1 MTLTIAVHSLRG
13 GTGKTLLSMNLAAY
27 LVQQGFRVAILDM
40 DLGAPSLQT
49 YVSGE
54 GRKKLNDYFKGEA
67 TAEEVVFDATNLIG
81 RNVEGKLFIALA
93 DDKSEIISSMANQSK
108 EASLENLYKLIS
120 LIDEKL
126 PKDPWNAEFVILDTS
141 PGFSADSLNA
151 VAAAQHLILM
161 LRLVNADISGT
172 RQMLETL
179 YSGLKPRTS
188 LILNQ
193 VPHAFLE
200 DDGEEYTKQ
209 LVKKHI
215 IDLVDTE
222 KINVCGFIPI
232 DFEVIDKEAEFA
244 MYFLEG
250 LKAQRPIHV
259 VANPDGFLAK
269 QMPQIADCFLKL
281 AFKKEE

>member
-1 MTLTIAVHSLRG
+1 MTLTITVHSLRG
-13 GTGKTLLSMNLAAY
+13 GTGKTLLSVNLAAY
-27 LVQQGFRVAILDM
+27 LVQQGFTVAILDM

-49 YVSGE
+49 YISGE
-54 GRKKLNDYFKGEA
+54 GKKKINDYFFGKA
-67 TAEEVVFDATNLIG
+67 QPEEFIFDASSLIG
-81 RNVEGKLFIALA
+81 RNIEGKLLIGLA
-93 DDKSEIISSMANQSK
+93 DDKSEIISTLAQQSK
-108 EASLENLYKLIS
+108 EDSLNNLYKLIS
-120 LIDEKL
+120 LIDDVL
-126 PKDPWNAEFVILDTS
+126 PNDPWNADFVILDTS

-161 LRLVNADISGT
+161 LRLINADISGT
-172 RQMLETL
+172 RKMLETL
-179 YSGLKPRTS
+179 YAGIKPRTS

-200 DDGEEYTKQ
+200 DDGEEYTKN

-215 IDLVDTE
+215 IDFIDPD

-232 DFEVIDKEAEFA
+232 DFEVIEKEAEFA

-259 VANPDGFLAK
+259 VANPNGYLAK
-269 QMPQIADCFLKL
+269 NMPQIADCFLKL
-281 AFKKEE
+281 AYKKE

>member
-1 MTLTIAVHSLRG
+1 MSLSITVHSLRG

-54 GRKKLNDYFKGEA
+54 GKKKINDYFRGSA
-67 TAEEVVFDATNLIG
+67 TAEQVIFDATNLIG
-81 RNVEGKLFIALA
+81 RNIEGRLFIGLA
-93 DDKSEIISSMANQSK
+93 DDKSEIISSIAKQDK

-120 LIDEKL
+120 LIEDKL
-126 PKDPWNAEFVILDTS
+126 PQDPWNTDFIILDTS
-141 PGFSADSLNA
+141 PGFSSDSLNC

-161 LRLVNADISGT
+161 LRLVNADIAGT

-179 YSGLKPRTS
+179 YTGLKPRTS

-215 IDLVDTE
+215 IDMVDPD
-222 KINVCGFIPI
+222 KIRVCGFIPI

-259 VANPDGFLAK
+259 VENPDGYLAK
-269 QMPQIADCFLKL
+269 HMPQIADCFLRL
-281 AFKKEE
+281 AFKKE